1 MMSYI
6 WIAIGSAIG
15 GAARYWCTGFAARLF
30 GETFPWGTLLVNI
43 TGSLIIGFFA
53 TLTGPDGRIFVSST
67 TRQFVMIPNVR
78 LEYVQNEPKG
88 IQTAFWRSVGPSHNI
103 FVVESFIDELAAA
116 AKKDPVEYRRA
127 LLDKSPRAKAVLD
140 LAAEKSGWDQPLPKG
155 SGRCVSVQNVFGS
168 YMAQVAEV
176 AVSKDGDVAVKR
188 ITCAVDCGIGI
199 NPNTIEAQAQSAI
212 VYGLTAVLY
221 GEITLKD
228 GRVEQSN
235 FDNYRALRINEIPA
249 IDIHIIDSGE
259 APGGMG
265 EPETCAVPP
274 AVTNAIF
281 AATGVRLRKLPI
293 DTSKLKA

>member
-88 IQTAFWRSVGPSHNI
+88 IQTAFWRSVGPSQNI

-127 LLDKSPRAKAVLD
+127 LLDKCRVPRPCSIWPPRSQAGASP
-140 LAAEKSGWDQPLPKG
+140 
-155 SGRCVSVQNVFGS
+155 C
-168 YMAQVAEV
+168 
-176 AVSKDGDVAVKR
+176 
-188 ITCAVDCGIGI
+188 
-199 NPNTIEAQAQSAI
+199 
-212 VYGLTAVLY
+212 
-221 GEITLKD
+221 
-228 GRVEQSN
+228 
-235 FDNYRALRINEIPA
+235 
-249 IDIHIIDSGE
+249 
-259 APGGMG
+259 
-265 EPETCAVPP
+265 
-274 AVTNAIF
+274 
-281 AATGVRLRKLPI
+281 RK
-293 DTSKLKA
+293 T